1 MARSISFVV
10 EGDVNTQV
18 TITELSDGTLR
29 FDLAVLG
36 SGLIGDLRGL
46 FFDLQDPD
54 SADALDL
61 GTLSVVDETLVSGH
75 TKDPSKLV
83 GNTAFEE
90 ASVDTVG
97 RDANMK
103 GKILHDYGR
112 YDAGIEFGTPG
123 MAKDDIQAVS
133 FTLTSSDGPLSLDML
148 DLTDIGLRY
157 TSVGEEDGSRD
168 DSLKLG
174 DISSG
179 VARNDAFE
187 VDENADGTE
196 DLLANDTNGTQAD
209 GSRKTVISVTDGN
222 GALNPV
228 PEGFVRT
235 VVIDG
240 LELGTLTVSPDGYAT
255 FVADGAD
262 VDKLGHD
269 AIKTWAFTY
278 ETQATD
284 GSLATADV
292 VLTIDGQNDQ
302 PVAQDLFLA
311 VDEDDATSPFIPSL
325 SGDGVTGTFL
335 ATDIDIGDT
344 LSYEIISAPTDADGH
359 QYGEVIN
366 NGDGTFTF
374 NPLDNFQFL
383 DAGETRDVTFQYVA
397 IDDSGVGTSPNAPEE
412 TDTSDPKTVTV
423 TVVGSDDAPTETAG
437 DLLFVTEDQSMFGT
451 GPAIVFDDPLP
462 FFGLDE
468 WFSLDATIIPGYT
481 FSGSVLE
488 GLLEGI
494 EAVADF
500 FVDVGCEIASWFGG
514 DCDDVDVD
522 LPSSISTPSIG
533 TSGFLDAKV
542 GLQPYFELTTGDV
555 DATVPVDVVFTAP
568 YQVEEGETFTIGSA
582 YSVDGAEFTTAS
594 PNVSFGLD
602 FVFDIAADLN
612 FDIGSSTFGSGYS
625 FGIFDFDTADIS
637 GFEGELGEPGFN
649 IFNFDAED
657 DLEFEVGLP
666 FGSTLS
672 ANFPVINTD
681 SNDEPNPSSEELTSS
696 GEDDIA
702 VLDVDVDAL
711 VSALPYVPPLG
722 DSGSE
727 GLSIDIAGASVN
739 LISFDWAWDIVAVNL
754 INTLKVVQ
762 DFTMTI
768 DELPLLATFEDGS
781 VISGLK
787 VGDDLTVSAPDELVF
802 DPEVDGDADGLLDFE
817 IDVDMDAIFE
827 NLTTLGFDMDLFVGL
842 LRLTGGISSDFF
854 SDTTF
859 SLFPG
864 GDPGTDDDFLWSD
877 TFELVDD
884 YTLATLFN
892 DDFPLTGFEGN
903 PNTVDNVLGSY
914 DIA

>member
-10 EGDVNTQV
+10 DGDVDTQV
-18 TITELSDGTLR
+18 TVTEMADGSLR
-29 FDLAVLG
+29 FDLNVLG
-36 SGLIGDLRGL
+36 AGLIGDLRGL
-46 FFDLQDPD
+46 FFDLADPD
-54 SADALDL
+54 GAEPLDL
-61 GTLSVVDETLVSGH
+61 SSLSIESETLVAGH
-75 TKDPSKLV
+75 INNPSKLV
-83 GNTAFEE
+83 GNTKFEE
-90 ASVDTVG
+90 AAVDTVG

-133 FTLTSSDGPLSLDML
+133 FTLTSSSGDLSLDML
-148 DLTDIGLRY
+148 DLTDFGLRY
-157 TSVGEEDGSRD
+157 TSVGEEDGPRN
-168 DSLKLG
+168 DSLKIG
-174 DISSG
+174 DVSSG

-187 VDENADGTE
+187 VDENDAGTE

-209 GSRKTVISVTDGN
+209 GTRKTVISVTDDD
-222 GALNPV
+222 GALTAV
-228 PEGFVRT
+228 AGGFERT

-240 LELGTLTVSPDGYAT
+240 LELGTLSVSADGYAT

-269 AIKTWAFTY
+269 AIKTWGFTY

-292 VLTIDGQNDQ
+292 ELTIDGQNDQ
-302 PVAQDLFLA
+302 PVAEDLFLS
-311 VDEDDATSPFIPSL
+311 VGEDDGTSPFTPGL
-325 SGDGVTGTFL
+325 SGDGVTGSFV

-344 LSYEIISAPTDADGH
+344 LSYQIISAPTDAEGH

-383 DAGETRDVTFQYVA
+383 DAGETRDVTFEYVA
-397 IDDSGVGTSPNAPEE
+397 IDDSGAGLAPNWPEE
-412 TDTSDPKTVTV
+412 VDTSEAKTITVTV
-423 TVVGSDDAPTETAG
+423 IGEDDAPTETTG

-451 GPAIVFDDPLP
+451 GNAIVFDDPLP

-481 FSGSVLE
+481 FSGAVLE
-488 GLLEGI
+488 GLLAGI

-533 TSGFLDAKV
+533 TSGYLDAKV

-555 DATVPVDVVFTAP
+555 DSTVPVDVAFTAP
-568 YQVEEGETFTIGSA
+568 YQVEEGDTFTIGSA

-602 FVFDIAADLN
+602 FVFDVAADLD

-625 FGIFDFDTADIS
+625 FGLFDFDTADIS

-666 FGSTLS
+666 LGSTLS

-681 SNDEPNPSSEELTSS
+681 SNDAPNPSSEELTST

-739 LISFDWAWDIVAVNL
+739 LISFDWAWDVVAVNL

-768 DELPLLATFEDGS
+768 DELPLLASFEDGS

-787 VGDDLTVSAPDELVF
+787 VGDDLTVTAPDELVF
-802 DPEVDGDADGLLDFE
+802 DPEVDGDADGVLDFD
-817 IDVDMDAIFE
+817 IDVDMGAIFE

-854 SDTTF
+854 SDTSF

-864 GDPGTDDDFLWSD
+864 GDPGTADDFLWSD

-884 YTLATLFN
+884 YTLATLFD
-892 DDFPLTGFEGN
+892 DDFALTGFEGN
-903 PNTVDNVLGSY
+903 PNTVDTVTGYY

>member
-1 MARSISFVV
+1 MARSITFVV
-10 EGDVNTQV
+10 DGDVDTQV
-18 TITELSDGTLR
+18 TVTEVADGTLR
-29 FDLAVLG
+29 FDLNVLG
-36 SGLIGDLRGL
+36 AGLIGDLRGL
-46 FFDLQDPD
+46 FFDLADPD
-54 SADALDL
+54 GAPTLNLS
-61 GTLSVVDETLVSGH
+61 TLSIEGETLVDGH
-75 TKDPSKLV
+75 ISNPSKLV
-83 GNTAFEE
+83 GNTKFEE
-90 ASVDTVG
+90 AAVDTVG

-112 YDAGIEFGTPG
+112 YDAGIEFGMPG

-133 FTLTSSDGPLSLDML
+133 FTLSSSAGDLSLDML
-148 DLTDIGLRY
+148 DLTDFGLRY
-157 TSVGEEDGSRD
+157 TSVGEEDGPRD
-168 DSLKLG
+168 DSLKIG
-174 DISSG
+174 DVSSG

-187 VDENADGTE
+187 VDENDEGTE
-196 DLLANDTNGTQAD
+196 DLLANDTNGTQVD
-209 GSRKTVISVTDGN
+209 GTRKTVIFVTDAD
-222 GALNPV
+222 GALTATAG
-228 PEGFVRT
+228 GFERT

-240 LELGTLTVSPDGYAT
+240 LELGTLTVSDDGYAT

-278 ETQATD
+278 VTEATD

-292 VLTIDGQNDQ
+292 ELTIDGQNDQ
-302 PVAQDLFLA
+302 PVAEDLFLT
-311 VDEDDATSPFIPSL
+311 VDEDDGSSPFTPSL
-325 SGDGVTGTFL
+325 TGDGVTASFV
-335 ATDIDIGDT
+335 ASDIDIGDT
-344 LSYEIISAPTDADGH
+344 LSYQIISAPTDSEGH
-359 QYGEVIN
+359 LYGEVIN

-383 DAGETRDVTFQYVA
+383 GDGETRDVTFEYVA
-397 IDDSGVGTSPNAPEE
+397 IDDSGAGLSPNWPEE
-412 TDTSDPKTVTV
+412 VDTSEAKTVTV

-451 GPAIVFDDPLP
+451 GDAIVFDDPLP

-481 FSGSVLE
+481 FSGAVLE
-488 GLLEGI
+488 GILEGI

-533 TSGFLDAKV
+533 TSGYLDAKV

-568 YQVEEGETFTIGSA
+568 YQVEEGDTFTIGSS
-582 YSVDGAEFTTAS
+582 YSIDGAEFTTAS

-602 FVFDIAADLN
+602 FVFDIAADLD
-612 FDIGSSTFGSGYS
+612 FDIGSSTFGGGYS

-637 GFEGELGEPGFN
+637 DFEGELGEPGFN

-666 FGSTLS
+666 LGSTLS
-672 ANFPVINTD
+672 ANFPLINTD
-681 SNDEPNPSSEELTSS
+681 SNDAPNPSSEVLTST

-711 VSALPYVPPLG
+711 VSALPYIPPLG

-739 LISFDWAWDIVAVNL
+739 LVSFDWAWDVVAVNL

-768 DELPLLATFEDGS
+768 DELPLLASFEDGS

-787 VGDDLTVSAPDELVF
+787 VGDDLTVTAPDELVF
-802 DPEVDGDADGLLDFE
+802 DPEVDGDADGVLDFD
-817 IDVDMDAIFE
+817 IDVDMGAIFE

-854 SDTTF
+854 SDTSF

-864 GDPGTDDDFLWSD
+864 GEPGTADDFLWSD
-877 TFELVDD
+877 TFELIDD
-884 YTLATLFN
+884 YTLATLFD
-892 DDFPLTGFEGN
+892 DDFALTGFEGN
-903 PNTVDNVLGSY
+903 PHTVDTVNGYY